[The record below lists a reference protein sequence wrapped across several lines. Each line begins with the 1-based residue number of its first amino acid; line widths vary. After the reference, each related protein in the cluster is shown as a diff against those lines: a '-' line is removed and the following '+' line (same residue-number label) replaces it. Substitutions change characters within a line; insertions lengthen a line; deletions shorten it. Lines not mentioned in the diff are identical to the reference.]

1 MLTNSP
7 AVVPT
12 NSSVPSVQL
21 EVSILERV
29 PKVYI
34 VISEPDEA
42 VSAATPNAGIFDAS
56 SASAKD
62 TTVLFPLIPDI

>member
-1 MLTNSP
+1 
-7 AVVPT
+7 
-12 NSSVPSVQL
+12 
-21 EVSILERV
+21 VSILERV

-34 VISEPDEA
+34 VISDPDEA
-42 VSAATPNAGIFDAS
+42 VSAAIPNAGIFDAS